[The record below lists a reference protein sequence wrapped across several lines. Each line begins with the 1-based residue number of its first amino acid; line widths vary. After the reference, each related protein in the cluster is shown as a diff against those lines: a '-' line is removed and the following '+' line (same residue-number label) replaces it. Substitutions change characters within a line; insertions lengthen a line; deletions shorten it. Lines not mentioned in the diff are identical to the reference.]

1 SLIYKKCYFSNM
13 KNFILLLLLSYSTIG
28 FSQKAESYKLTK
40 EEITERELNEISDFP
55 IYKAFECA
63 DKSGVY
69 NLLLCENRKH
79 ISKKDT
85 LNTKIQAICT
95 MADHGGFLEKW
106 RINDLLEDYI
116 PKETNIW
123 FWTKY
128 CSTKDLDGDGYIDP
142 VIVYG
147 TRNEND
153 EIRRVKIIT
162 VYKNKK
168 YAIRAVECV
177 LDDCRSFKKDA
188 NWNALP
194 QKIKTYV
201 DNLVV
206 TLRKEQDLLLKDG

>member
-1 SLIYKKCYFSNM
+1 MKKYILFLVLSFSS
-13 KNFILLLLLSYSTIG
+13 FG
-28 FSQKAESYKLTK
+28 FSQKVESYRLTK
-40 EEITERELNEISDFP
+40 EEIKEQELDQVSDFP
-55 IYKAFECA
+55 VYKAFTCA

-69 NLLLCENRKH
+69 NLLLCENQKT

-106 RINDLLEDYI
+106 RINDLLESTE

-128 CSTKDLDGDGYIDP
+128 CTTKDLDGDGYIDP

-168 YAIRAVECV
+168 YAIRAVECD
-177 LDDCRSFKKDA
+177 LDVCRSFKKDA
-188 NWNALP
+188 NWNLLP

-201 DNLVV
+201 DHLVV
-206 TLRKEQDLLLKDG
+206 KLRKEQNLLLKDG

>member
-1 SLIYKKCYFSNM
+1 MKKYF
-13 KNFILLLLLSYSTIG
+13 LLLLFFFSILS
-28 FSQKAESYKLTK
+28 FSQKTESYRLTK
-40 EEITERELNEISDFP
+40 SEINERELNQVSDFP
-55 IYKAFECA
+55 IYKAFECS
-63 DKSGVY
+63 DKAGVY
-69 NLLLCENRKH
+69 ALLLCENQKS

-85 LNTKIQAICT
+85 LNTKIQAIYT
-95 MADHGGFLEKW
+95 MSDHGGFLEKW
-106 RINDLLEDYI
+106 RINDLLENTE

-147 TRNEND
+147 TRNENN

-168 YAIRAVECV
+168 YAIRAIECD
-177 LDDCRSFKKDA
+177 LDYCRSFKKDKD
-188 NWNALP
+188 WNLLP

-201 DNLVV
+201 DSLVAK
-206 TLRKEQDLLLKDG
+206 LRKEQDLILHDG

>member
-1 SLIYKKCYFSNM
+1 MIDQKNAILVMKKYF
-13 KNFILLLLLSYSTIG
+13 LLLIFFFSILS
-28 FSQKAESYKLTK
+28 FSQKTESYRLTK
-40 EEITERELNEISDFP
+40 SEINERELNQVSDFP
-55 IYKAFECA
+55 IYKAFECS
-63 DKSGVY
+63 DKTGVY
-69 NLLLCENRKH
+69 ALLLCENQKS

-85 LNTKIQAICT
+85 LNTKIQAIYT
-95 MADHGGFLEKW
+95 MSDHGGFLEKW
-106 RINDLLEDYI
+106 RINDLLENTE

-147 TRNEND
+147 TRNENN

-168 YAIRAVECV
+168 YAIRAIECD
-177 LDDCRSFKKDA
+177 LDYCRSFKKDKD
-188 NWNALP
+188 WNLLP

-201 DNLVV
+201 DSLVAK
-206 TLRKEQDLLLKDG
+206 LRKEQYLILHDG